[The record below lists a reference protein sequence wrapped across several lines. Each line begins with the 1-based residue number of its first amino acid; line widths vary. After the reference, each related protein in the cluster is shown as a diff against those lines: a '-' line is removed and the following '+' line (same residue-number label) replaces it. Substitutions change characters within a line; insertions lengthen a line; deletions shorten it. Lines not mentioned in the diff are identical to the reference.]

1 MDSFSKQR
9 HSWMVVTFFLYLC
22 ATNTERAQTKGIKKT
37 LTIGGLYAT
46 GPRTTFQ
53 NASGII
59 QTVDKA
65 LEFIN
70 QQSQIL
76 PAYKLLVEWR
86 DTKVSRHCFFCIPF
100 KYS

>member
-1 MDSFSKQR
+1 MDSFSKQH

-22 ATNTERAQTKGIKKT
+22 ATNAERSQTKGIKKT
-37 LTIGGLYAT
+37 LTIGGFYAT
-46 GPRTTFQ
+46 GPKTTFQ

-76 PAYKLLVEWR
+76 PAYKLEVNWR
-86 DTKVSRHCFFCIPF
+86 DTKVSRHPSFLHPF
-100 KYS
+100 

>member
-1 MDSFSKQR
+1 
-9 HSWMVVTFFLYLC
+9 MVVTFYLYLC
-22 ATNTERAQTKGIKKT
+22 ATNAGRVQTKGTKKT

-46 GPRTTFQ
+46 GSQTTFQ

-59 QTVDKA
+59 KTVDKA

-76 PAYKLLVEWR
+76 PAYKLVIEWR
-86 DTKVSRHCFFCIPF
+86 DTKVSRHPSFCISF
-100 KYS
+100 NINTVEWLIFL